1 MLPVFLIVSGY
12 ININKD
18 RFNDKR
24 GTTMKYA
31 AVGCW
36 DYKKENGGI
45 AVVAVDENTGH
56 LSLLKKYCTNVNVGS
71 TPAFDGKDTIYFI
84 DETAN
89 MDYAPYGGGGGGYVY
104 AARID
109 RESGELTILNKVRS
123 LGTNPCY
130 CALDQ
135 ERKHLLVVH
144 HTSSSHNV
152 TKLVRKEN
160 GEIDAEILYDD
171 ASVLLFDLNPDG
183 SIGKALDYHI
193 HPQNGLRHTLL
204 HSIYEFKG
212 LFLTSDKGQDRI
224 YSYRISDGKIEL
236 LDSLEVGKFT
246 ACRYMSFHPTLN
258 IAYGTNEKKQYINV
272 YHIEPETGKLALIKD
287 EFIFEDSEY
296 SRFNAKFATDC
307 IVTPNGRYL
316 YVALAAFSGEDRIV
330 TMDLDQE
337 GMPTYRHYNVIQGK
351 CPKALAMS
359 EDGRYLYACNAVSGD
374 ISVYQILEN
383 GDLLF
388 KENVKIPCGASL
400 RFL

>member
-1 MLPVFLIVSGY
+1 
-12 ININKD
+12 
-18 RFNDKR
+18 
-24 GTTMKYA
+24 MKYA

-45 AVVAVDENTGH
+45 AVVAVDENTGS

-71 TPAFDGKDTIYFI
+71 TPAFDGTDKIYFI

-89 MDYAPYGGGGGGYVY
+89 IDHAPYGGGGGGYVY

-109 RESGELTILNKVRS
+109 RNTGELTILNRVRS

-135 ERKHLLVVH
+135 EKKHLVLVH

-152 TKLVRKEN
+152 TKLFRREDGN
-160 GEIDAEILYDD
+160 IDAKILYDD
-171 ASVLLFDLNPDG
+171 ASVMLFDLNDDG
-183 SIGKALDYHI
+183 SIGRPADYFI
-193 HPQNGLRHTLL
+193 HPQEGLRHTLL
-204 HSIYEFKG
+204 HSVYEFKG
-212 LFLTSDKGQDRI
+212 LFLSSDKGQDRV
-224 YSYRISDGKIEL
+224 YSYRINKEKDQIEL
-236 LDSLEVGKFT
+236 LDSLDVGKYT
-246 ACRYMSFHPTLN
+246 ACRYMGFHPTLN

-272 YHIEPETGKLALIKD
+272 YQIDTQTGKLSLIGE

-307 IVTPNGRYL
+307 IVTPNGKYL
-316 YVALAAFSGEDRIV
+316 YVALAAFTGEDRIV
-330 TMDLDQE
+330 TMDLNE
-337 GMPTYRHYNVIQGK
+337 NGLPTYRHYDVVLGK

-359 EDGRYLYACNAVSGD
+359 DDGRYLYVCNAVSGN

-388 KENVKIPCGASL
+388 KENVDIPCAASL